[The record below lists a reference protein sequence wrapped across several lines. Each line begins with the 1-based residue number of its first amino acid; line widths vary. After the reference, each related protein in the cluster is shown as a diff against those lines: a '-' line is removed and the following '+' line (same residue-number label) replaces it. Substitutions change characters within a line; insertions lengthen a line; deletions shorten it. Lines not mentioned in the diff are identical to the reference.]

1 MRAPIQYCSTYK
13 ETNSSYIIILVEVI
27 GKFYTH
33 IYSANERNFTY
44 EKCYNRDAIINE
56 NKIMENMRYGLA
68 WSMKGHMNS
77 ASCGS
82 WNSLYHYALISGGKL

>member
-13 ETNSSYIIILVEVI
+13 ETSSSYIIILVEVI
-27 GKFYTH
+27 GKFYTRL
-33 IYSANERNFTY
+33 YSANERNFTY

-56 NKIMENMRYGLA
+56 NKIMENVRCDPA
-68 WSMKGHMNS
+68 WSVNGHMNK